1 MTTSALHF
9 TPMPTKWVGPIK
21 ITGEV
26 INEAVRVPLATY
38 ETPLWPSTDR
48 GARVS
53 RFCGTQNKSPRSTD
67 NRNAKFQL
75 KYIVQV
81 TKIDWG

>member
-38 ETPLWPSTDR
+38 ETPLWP
-48 GARVS
+48 
-53 RFCGTQNKSPRSTD
+53 
-67 NRNAKFQL
+67 
-75 KYIVQV
+75 
-81 TKIDWG
+81 

>member
-9 TPMPTKWVGPIK
+9 TPMPTKWVGPIN

-48 GARVS
+48 GRAGVMPLR
-53 RFCGTQNKSPRSTD
+53 RYPLYCGR
-67 NRNAKFQL
+67 
-75 KYIVQV
+75 
-81 TKIDWG
+81 

>member
-48 GARVS
+48 ARGCHATAAVS
-53 RFCGTQNKSPRSTD
+53 VVLWSMN
-67 NRNAKFQL
+67 
-75 KYIVQV
+75 V
-81 TKIDWG
+81 